1 MAYQKREL
9 LLVAGVLFLTIGL
22 LGVGLPLIYSV
33 IISVAIYVG
42 IKFYVNKRKQSIAN
56 NVGQGICMD
65 CGGRI
70 ADGRCPNC
78 GTSV

>member
-9 LLVAGVLFLTIGL
+9 LLVAGVIFFTIGF

-42 IKFYVNKRKQSIAN
+42 IKFYVSRSKNVIAKD
-56 NVGQGICMD
+56 VGEGLCMD
-65 CGGRI
+65 CGSKITG
-70 ADGRCPNC
+70 GRCPKC
-78 GTSV
+78 QPSP

>member
-22 LGVGLPLIYSV
+22 LGAGLPLIYSV
-33 IISVAIYVG
+33 IISVAVYVG
-42 IKFYVNKRKQSIAN
+42 IKFYVNKRRQSIAN
-56 NVGQGICMD
+56 DVGQGICMD

-70 ADGRCPNC
+70 LDGKCPNC
-78 GTSV
+78 GASV